1 MNNAPF
7 LTGVQQELFFLPAAA
22 RILAESGATGPDIL
36 PMLESAARK
45 YGLRDG
51 HLEGL
56 GALGALGAPKVD
68 EEGYPARPP
77 RSDTLRAMAQDC
89 LDQMRHLELFDEH
102 GRITRR
108 RLRSIED
115 RAWLRRTLLR
125 NYRITGQG
133 GTRRSLV
140 GQLNHAFLTL
150 DDQPPEQED
159 DPLSAVYRRCLS
171 PPEFMWLHYW
181 MEELPPNRRPPA
193 EAFAYE
199 VLDLREEALRSADL
213 SEGGI
218 EYAAIVMTNATT
230 RWLFRKHERARGML
244 VAARSTALMLFDAGL
259 VVPQGLPGG
268 TQWLRPVADLKE
280 RRRKRTRRQQERAE
294 KRRREYEER
303 RRQVREAGQ

>member
-36 PMLESAARK
+36 PMLESAAMK

-56 GALGALGAPKVD
+56 GALGAPKVD
-68 EEGYPARPP
+68 DEGYPARPP

-89 LDQMRHLELFDEH
+89 LDQMRHLELFDKH

-115 RAWLRRTLLR
+115 RAWLSRKVLE
-125 NYRITGQG
+125 NYRVAGQG

-150 DDQPPEQED
+150 DDQPPERED
-159 DPLSAVYRRCLS
+159 DPFSAVYRRGLS
-171 PPEFMWLHYW
+171 PPEFMWLHFW
-181 MEELPPNRRPPA
+181 MENLPPGRRPPA

-199 VLDLREEALRSADL
+199 VMDRREEALTSADL

-230 RWLFRKHERARGML
+230 RWLLKTHERARGML

-259 VVPQGLPGG
+259 VVPQGFPGG

-280 RRRKRTRRQQERAE
+280 RRRKRTERQIQRAKELQRER
-294 KRRREYEER
+294 EER
-303 RRQVREAGQ
+303 LRQAREAAQ